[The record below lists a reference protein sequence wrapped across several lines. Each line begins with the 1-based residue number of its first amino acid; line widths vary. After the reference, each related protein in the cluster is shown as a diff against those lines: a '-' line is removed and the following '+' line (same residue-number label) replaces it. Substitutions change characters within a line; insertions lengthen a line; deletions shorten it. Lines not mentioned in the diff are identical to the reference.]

1 MNKDYAYIIDA
12 VRTPRGRGKATGA
25 LQEVKPIQL
34 LHTVLMELHRRHGFP
49 TQLVDDILVGCVTA
63 TGEQGGNLGKA
74 LALFAGWHDGIAGL
88 QLNRFCASG
97 LETVNIAAAKIA
109 ASFAS
114 LLIAGGVESMSRVP
128 MGSDG
133 GSLLFDPEV
142 SSKANYIPQGVS
154 ADLVATIENYER
166 ERLDQ
171 YALASH
177 RRAYE
182 AQEKGLFA
190 PSLVPVRDANGV
202 AILLQDETIR
212 PDTDAEQL
220 ASLPS
225 SFAQIG
231 KKGYD
236 AMALGRYPTLDKV
249 LHLHTAGN
257 SSQRADGAALALL
270 ASAEMCEQL
279 QLTPRARILAASAAS
294 GEPTAMLTGTI
305 PAVEKALRAAHLSA
319 SDIDLWEVNEAFAAS
334 TLKLQEHFGIGDE
347 QMNVY
352 GGAIALGH
360 PLGATGCM
368 MLATLLDALKER
380 RLRRGVITLCTGGGM
395 GVATVVEL
403 V

>member
-1 MNKDYAYIIDA
+1 MYAYIIDA

-34 LHTVLMELHRRHGFP
+34 LHTVLMELHRRHQFP
-49 TQLVDDILVGCVTA
+49 THLVDDIIVGCVTA

-74 LALFAGWHDGIAGL
+74 LALFAGWHEGIAGL
-88 QLNRFCASG
+88 QVNRFCASA
-97 LETVNIAAAKIA
+97 LEAVNIAAAKIA
-109 ASFAS
+109 ASFGS

-154 ADLVATIENYER
+154 ADLVATLENYER
-166 ERLDQ
+166 TTLDH
-171 YALASH
+171 YALSSH
-177 RRAYE
+177 LRAYE
-182 AQEKGLFA
+182 AQQKGHFSR
-190 PSLVPVRDANGV
+190 SLVPVCDVNGV
-202 AILLQDETIR
+202 SILAQDETIR
-212 PDTDAEQL
+212 PDTNAEQL
-220 ASLPS
+220 AALPS

-270 ASAEMCEQL
+270 ASEEVCKSL
-279 QLTPRARILAASAAS
+279 GLRPRARIIAASAAS

-305 PAVEKALRAAHLSA
+305 PAVDKALRAANLQIK
-319 SDIDLWEVNEAFAAS
+319 DIDLWEVNEAFAAS
-334 TLKLQEHFGIGDE
+334 TLKMQHHFGISEDSI
-347 QMNVY
+347 NIY

-360 PLGATGCM
+360 PLGATGAM
-368 MLATLLDALKER
+368 MLATLLDALEER
-380 RLRRGVITLCTGGGM
+380 NLSRGIVTLCTGGGM
-395 GVATVVEL
+395 GVATIVERL
-403 V
+403 